1 MKKNILKIVLLSI
14 GILSCN
20 ANAAWRTSTGY
31 IEALAIY
38 DRHQI
43 IVTLK
48 DNDGAPV
55 AACSNKTQFIIP
67 ASYSEESRNRM
78 YSTLLAAKMAGVPA
92 SISYNDVDNCDDWGA
107 TPNVY
112 RKITRI
118 TF

>member
-1 MKKNILKIVLLSI
+1 MSFLSKLLVVA
-14 GILSCN
+14 GLFLLPN
-20 ANAAWRTSTGY
+20 TVKAAWLNSTGE
-31 IEALAIY
+31 IETLILY
-38 DRHQI
+38 SQNQI
-43 IVTLK
+43 LVKLK
-48 DNDGAPV
+48 DNNGAPV
-55 AACSNKTQFIIP
+55 AACSNKEHFIIP

-92 SISYNDVDNCDDWGA
+92 SISYSEVDNCDAWGA